1 MEISF
6 KVKLYEIVHHD
17 GKVEYRIMSDTEK
30 KRMRQ
35 TKKWKNIITAKLLR
49 NMKISVA
56 IRNLST

>member
-6 KVKLYEIVHHD
+6 KVKLYEIVHSD
-17 GKVEYRIMSDTEK
+17 GKIEYRIMSDTEK

-49 NMKISVA
+49 NMKVSVA
-56 IRNLST
+56 IRNLAT